1 MFKCSHLRSTLRL
14 RGGVLGAGSSR
25 PEAAAR
31 VAVLL
36 EAAAALVGAMELLEA
51 ATLGGS
57 ARAGDV
63 RSLSGE
69 KGVASNMRIL
79 H

>member
-1 MFKCSHLRSTLRL
+1 MLMFNCSHLRSTLRL

-36 EAAAALVGAMELLEA
+36 EADGALVGAMELLEA
-51 ATLGGS
+51 ATLG
-57 ARAGDV
+57 
-63 RSLSGE
+63 SLSLE
-69 KGVASNMRIL
+69 KLASNMRIL

>member
-1 MFKCSHLRSTLRL
+1 MFNCSHLRSTLRL

-51 ATLGGS
+51 ATLG
-57 ARAGDV
+57 
-63 RSLSGE
+63 SLSLE
-69 KGVASNMRIL
+69 KLASNMRIL